1 VEQEAADTVFMR
13 EALNQAQNA
22 LVMGEV
28 PVGAVL
34 VRDQQII
41 ATGYNQPVGNH
52 DPTSHAEINAL
63 RQAAEQ
69 QGNYRLPDCE
79 LYVTLEP
86 CAMCVGA
93 MLHARLKRVVF
104 GAFDPKT
111 GAAGGVLD
119 LFAEPALNH
128 QTSVHGGVLADECG
142 ALLREFFV
150 ARRRERSSRLS
161 ETDELA
167 TAAPDPE
174 TTVVIE
180 VGFAEWNAIKK

>member
-1 VEQEAADTVFMR
+1 MDQNSADIVFMR

-22 LVMGEV
+22 MVMGEV
-28 PVGAVL
+28 PVGAVV

-41 ATGYNQPVGNH
+41 ATGYNQPVGTH

-69 QGNYRLPDCE
+69 IGNYRLPDCE

-104 GAFDPKT
+104 GAFEPKS
-111 GAAGGVLD
+111 GAAGSVID
-119 LFAEPALNH
+119 LFAERALNH
-128 QTSVHGGVLADECG
+128 QTLILGGVLAE
-142 ALLREFFV
+142 ASSVLLREFF
-150 ARRRERSSRLS
+150 ASRRRVRSAEGEPSS
-161 ETDELA
+161 APQLA
-167 TAAPDPE
+167 DPGD
-174 TTVVIE
+174 TVVIE
-180 VGFAEWNAIKK
+180 VGFAEWHAIKK

>member
-1 VEQEAADTVFMR
+1 VVFMR

-28 PVGAVL
+28 PVGAVI
-34 VRDQQII
+34 VKDQQVI
-41 ATGYNQPVGNH
+41 ATGYNQPVGSH

-63 RQAAEQ
+63 RQAAQ
-69 QGNYRLPDCE
+69 QLGNYRLPDCE

-111 GAAGGVLD
+111 GAAGSVLD
-119 LFAEPALNH
+119 LFAEPSLNH
-128 QTSVHGGVLADECG
+128 QTDVQGGVLADTCG
-142 ALLREFFV
+142 GMLRDFFA
-150 ARRRERSSRLS
+150 ARRRAAAEPAEDGGS
-161 ETDELA
+161 E
-167 TAAPDPE
+167 AADASPVPDPE

>member
-1 VEQEAADTVFMR
+1 MR

-28 PVGAVL
+28 PVGAVI
-34 VRDQQII
+34 VKDQQII
-41 ATGYNQPVGNH
+41 ATGYNQPVGSH
-52 DPTSHAEINAL
+52 DPTSHAEINAV
-63 RQAAEQ
+63 RQAAQ
-69 QGNYRLPDCE
+69 QLGNYRLPDCE

-111 GAAGGVLD
+111 GAAGSVLD
-119 LFAEPALNH
+119 LFAEGSLNH
-128 QTSVHGGVLADECG
+128 QTEVQGGVLADTCG
-142 ALLREFFV
+142 SMLREFFA
-150 ARRRERSSRLS
+150 ARRRAAAERGDAGAS
-161 ETDELA
+161 EVAE
-167 TAAPDPE
+167 AAPLPDPE